1 MPRHKSRGEKVVED
15 GAGRMNRITRALD
28 LMRENDSHFCHE
40 AAAGVRRRSDESVGR
55 RRRAR
60 AGAKAVPLLNSE
72 REIHNKYSRIRKK
85 IRP

>member
-40 AAAGVRRRSDESVGR
+40 AAAGVRRRSDESR
-55 RRRAR
+55 KEE
-60 AGAKAVPLLNSE
+60 AGADRCE
-72 REIHNKYSRIRKK
+72 SRTVVEQRKGNT
-85 IRP
+85 